1 MSKLTEFS
9 MKNVAA
15 IFIVMLLLVVG
26 GTYSTTTLKVESMP
40 DITFPVVIV
49 STTYVAP
56 PKDVLDEITKPL
68 EKAVAGLDGLKTLKF
83 QLAGQLFHR
92 LSWS

>member
-1 MSKLTEFS
+1 MMDLGIKAGDRGEVRMSKLTEFS

-40 DITFPVVIV
+40 DITFPVVII
-49 STTYVAP
+49 STTYVATS
-56 PKDVLDEITKPL
+56 EGC
-68 EKAVAGLDGLKTLKF
+68 AG
-83 QLAGQLFHR
+83 
-92 LSWS
+92 